1 MFQPNS
7 ALAPF
12 NEPEIILTIS
22 HWPQSW
28 GWYCLLAA
36 GVIWILAKLRAHLK
50 RWWRN
55 RYRREALRRLDGILR
70 QPVEKRL
77 SAAHELLKIVSV
89 YVYGRPVTAKLAD
102 TDWFDLLNAAVA
114 TPVFS
119 EELQS
124 SLHGALYGDK
134 ALSEAELQAYLE
146 AIALW
151 LKMHCRDRDDG

>member
-28 GWYCLLAA
+28 GWYGLLAA
-36 GVIWILAKLRAHLK
+36 AVIWSLAKLRTHLK

-55 RYRREALRRLDGILR
+55 RYRREALRRLDGIAR
-70 QPVEKRL
+70 QPVETRL

-102 TDWFDLLNAAVA
+102 TDWFDLLNAASA

-119 EELQS
+119 KELQS
-124 SLHGALYGDK
+124 SLHRALYCDQ
-134 ALSEAELQAYLE
+134 ALSEAELKGYLE
-146 AIALW
+146 AVALW
-151 LKMHCRDRDDG
+151 LKMHGLERDDG